1 MYLLMGVERS
11 LEMRITNALKVS
23 APLVG
28 LVWLLAVASSAQYV
42 RMNLTSNQPGGAPNI
57 NPQLINAWGLVQ
69 LGTSPFWLSDNGSGL
84 STLYNGTGKQLPL
97 IVDVPGFAGEQ
108 GTPTGIVGNT
118 GGASDFVF
126 TNSAN
131 GKSGRAIFIFATLD
145 GAIVAW
151 NPNVGGTD
159 PSGNSLAT
167 IPANFTPKP
176 GASYTGLA
184 IATNSQGQTFLYAA
198 DDSSN
203 GQVDVFDSSFQLVQ
217 SFSDPDIPRNFVPYG
232 IQEIDGPSGAQIW
245 VTYTALNKAE
255 GGFVDIF
262 NPDGTFV
269 EHFAVDGPLH
279 SPWGIAKAPADFGP
293 MSNAILISNNTS
305 LGRVNAFDASS
316 GTFLGPLRDQSGKAI
331 QINELWGIAFGH
343 DGGAPNG
350 GPQGTPHNFLYF
362 TAGPNSYANGL
373 FGVISPGN

>member
-1 MYLLMGVERS
+1 M
-11 LEMRITNALKVS
+11 EMRITNALKS
-23 APLVG
+23 LPALVI
-28 LVWLLAVASSAQYV
+28 LVWLLAVASSGQYL
-42 RMNLTSNQPGGAPNI
+42 RMDLTSNQLGGAPNI

-69 LGTSPFWLSDNGSGL
+69 LGTSPVWLSDNGSGL
-84 STLYNGTGKQLPL
+84 STLYNGTGKQIPL
-97 IVDVPGFAGEQ
+97 IVVVPGFGGAQ

-118 GGASDFVF
+118 GGGTDFLF

-151 NPNVGGTD
+151 NPTVGGTD
-159 PSGNSLAT
+159 RLGRSLAT
-167 IPANFTPKP
+167 IPANFTPKS

-217 SFSDPDIPRNFVPYG
+217 SLRDPAMPRNFVPYG

-245 VTYTALNKAE
+245 VTFTALNKAQ
-255 GGFVDIF
+255 GGFVDVF
-262 NPDGTFV
+262 STDGTLV
-269 EHFAVDGPLH
+269 QRFALNGPLH

-305 LGRVNAFDASS
+305 RGRVNAFDASS
-316 GTFLGPLRDQSGKAI
+316 GTFLGPLRDQTGKAI
-331 QINELWGIAFGH
+331 EIDNLWGIAFGH
-343 DGGAPNG
+343 DGGAANG
-350 GPQGTPHNFLYF
+350 GPQATPHNFLYF

-373 FGVISPGN
+373 FGVIIPGD

>member
-1 MYLLMGVERS
+1 
-11 LEMRITNALKVS
+11 MRITKALKSS
-23 APLVG
+23 AG
-28 LVWLLAVASSAQYV
+28 LVILLWLLSAVSSAQYT
-42 RMNLTSNQPGGAPNI
+42 RMDLTSNQMGGAPNI

-69 LGTSPFWLSDNGSGL
+69 LGTSPVWLSDNGSGL

-97 IVDVPGFAGEQ
+97 IVVVPGFAGAQ

-118 GGASDFVF
+118 GAATDFLF

-145 GAIVAW
+145 GAIAAW
-151 NPNVGGTD
+151 NPGVGGTD
-159 PSGNSLAT
+159 SKGRSLAV
-167 IPANFTPKP
+167 IPASFTAKP

-184 IATNSQGQTFLYAA
+184 IATNSEGHTFLYAA

-203 GQVDVFDSSFQLVQ
+203 GQVDVFDRSFQWVR
-217 SFSDPDIPRNFVPYG
+217 SFSDPDMPRNFVPYG

-245 VTYTALNKAE
+245 VTFTALNKAQ

-262 NPDGTFV
+262 DTDGALV
-269 EHFAVDGPLH
+269 QHFAVNGPLH

-305 LGRVNAFDASS
+305 RGRVNAFDASS
-316 GTFLGPLRDQSGKAI
+316 GTFLGPLRDQTGQVI
-331 QINELWGIAFGH
+331 EIDNLWGIAFGH
-343 DGGAPNG
+343 DGGAANG

-373 FGVISPGN
+373 FGVLTPGD